1 MPSTK
6 IIERDTE
13 GKAFHLPN
21 YHCRRYGKGFMSTE
35 HCWNCINRGKIMI
48 SQQNSLTL
56 TPCTKL
62 PRRNSPVSNMACI
75 LRSRFLSAWD
85 MTQEGPVI
93 SVCEH
98 NDEGET
104 WRSHSV
110 AAEYSSLLRCFAVP
124 ICKEL
129 TTFWGIVAPLSWGLS
144 RTESLQFCE
153 ATKLCVV
160 LKRNHWLSE
169 DPSPRR

>member
-6 IIERDTE
+6 ITESDTE
-13 GKAFHLPN
+13 TKAFHLPN
-21 YHCRRYGKGFMSTE
+21 YHCQRYGEGIMSTE
-35 HCWNCINRGKIMI
+35 HCWNCINRGKVII
-48 SQQNSLTL
+48 SEQNSLTL
-56 TPCTKL
+56 TPCTKF
-62 PRRNSPVSNMACI
+62 PRRNSLVSNMACI

-85 MTQEGPVI
+85 MAQEGPVI

-98 NDEGET
+98 NDEWKT

-110 AAEYSSLLRCFAVP
+110 AAEYSSLLGCFAVP
-124 ICKEL
+124 IGKEF
-129 TTFWGIVAPLSWGLS
+129 TTFWGIVASLPWGLS
-144 RTESLQFCE
+144 RTECLEFCE

-160 LKRNHWLSE
+160 FKRNHWLSE